1 MSIEGS
7 SVVATAGGDA
17 AAVELARWA
26 TLAGTTGDGGC
37 HWGRRGGDFG
47 DGSTSRERES
57 KRNKTTRVEEQFPD
71 KRLIPVG

>member
-1 MSIEGS
+1 MMSIEGS

-17 AAVELARWA
+17 AAVELAQWA

-47 DGSTSRERES
+47 DGSTSRERERV
-57 KRNKTTRVEEQFPD
+57 KKTKLHVWRNSS
-71 KRLIPVG
+71 LINV